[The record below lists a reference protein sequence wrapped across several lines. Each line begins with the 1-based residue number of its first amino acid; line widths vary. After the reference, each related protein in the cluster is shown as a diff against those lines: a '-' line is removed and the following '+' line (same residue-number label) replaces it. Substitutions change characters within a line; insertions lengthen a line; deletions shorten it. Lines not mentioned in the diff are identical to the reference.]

1 MHSYSAAEQ
10 KRIKKFL
17 RKNETP
23 GWSPVAMTRS
33 EFGRRELGSIFG
45 LRRKAVDIILSDDNI
60 FWAII
65 WMLPRRRG
73 GMINEYLSKDDLY
86 IIANAQTA
94 VVCKNVYY
102 VVATWASIPKLTWL
116 ET

>member
-1 MHSYSAAEQ
+1 MA
-10 KRIKKFL
+10 I
-17 RKNETP
+17 
-23 GWSPVAMTRS
+23 TRS

-60 FWAII
+60 FGAII
-65 WMLPRRRG
+65 WMLPRRG
-73 GMINEYLSKDDLY
+73 GMIHEYLSKDDLY